1 MLALALLECLLVSF
15 LPAFLRVFVSLVVKV
30 QRDFSVKADAKVVV
44 HHTLL
49 CIAVPENT
57 PS

>member
-1 MLALALLECLLVSF
+1 MLVSF

-30 QRDFSVKADAKVVV
+30 QRDFGVKADAKVVV

-57 PS
+57 AS